1 MKSIRIANKITKIQ
15 NQSFKQYLS
24 DISSIKVFT
33 SKEEEECSL
42 RAINGDKEAAN
53 ELIIR
58 NLRFVVSIAKQYESS
73 SAPLEDL
80 VNEGNIGLIIA
91 SQKYNVSTGFK
102 FISYAVYWIRKMI
115 FEYIA
120 KNSKLIK
127 IPTNKINS
135 LSKLNKQINLLEQE
149 YGNFINIEDIID
161 EFNEDMTDSEIKEL
175 KLISSMKVDS
185 LDIPLDENESTNSLH
200 DVIAD
205 DSFRPTD
212 YILRDE
218 DLKITLTSLLNTL
231 KPRDRMVIINLYG
244 LDGSTP
250 MTLYEV
256 GEKIGLTREMIRQIK
271 EKSLKILRNNIKY

>member
-250 MTLYEV
+250 MTLYEL